1 MDAIDEAGLGDLRQE
16 VETYG
21 NFVGTD
27 RAISG
32 ILALLAHRKVKEK
45 EGE

>member
-1 MDAIDEAGLGDLRQE
+1 MDMIDEAGLGDLRRE
-16 VETYG
+16 VETYA

-27 RAISG
+27 RAVEG
-32 ILALLAHRKVKEK
+32 VLALLAHRKMKER